1 MANSSN
7 NNNKVDREWSELQI
21 LEERRQ
27 DWHCEDE
34 IYRQACFNVVSDQEY
49 IREAR
54 ELAPYIAY
62 MMLCH
67 PSLHTRGAREQ
78 MADDISAT
86 IESLM
91 EDLPLIFEEVDRI
104 KEVERVHTI
113 ELLKSLEAEKGR
125 TQRAEAYQR
134 QKARKAAQS
143 EEVTC

>member
-1 MANSSN
+1 MTNGNKN
-7 NNNKVDREWSELQI
+7 NTSMDMEWSKLQM

-49 IREAR
+49 IRGAR

-91 EDLPLIFEEVDRI
+91 EDLPLIFDEADRI
-104 KEVERVHTI
+104 KEEERVHTI